1 MVVPILLVL
10 AALMLLVL
18 EVFVVSLGA
27 LSVAAAALGISGIV
41 LGFQESALFGWSL
54 IGIVVALGP
63 TVVWGS
69 FKMLPHF
76 KFTRGFYLRRPQI
89 TERERHA
96 AVPDRTALQGAI
108 GRSLSALRPS
118 GSARFGEEIV
128 SVVSGGEMI
137 PPGTRVQ
144 VVAISGRRVVVS
156 AAPEADRAE

>member
-27 LSVAAAALGISGIV
+27 LSIAAAALGISGIV

-54 IGIVVALGP
+54 VGIVVVLGP

-89 TERERHA
+89 TEHERHA
-96 AVPDRTALQGAI
+96 AASHHADLAGAV

-118 GSARFGEEIV
+118 GSARFGEEVV
-128 SVVSGGEMI
+128 SVVSGGELI
-137 PPGTRVQ
+137 PPGTRIQ
-144 VVAISGRRVVVS
+144 VVEISGNRVVVS
-156 AAPEADRAE
+156 AAPEADGAG

>member
-27 LSVAAAALGISGIV
+27 LSIAAAALGICGIL
-41 LGFQESALFGWSL
+41 LGFQESSVFGWSL
-54 IGIVVALGP
+54 VATVVALGP
-63 TVVWGS
+63 TAVWGA
-69 FKMLPHF
+69 FKVLPHF

-89 TERERHA
+89 TEKERRA
-96 AVPDRTALQGAI
+96 AVADHTALEGAV

-118 GSARFGEEIV
+118 GSARFGEDVV

-137 PPGTRVQ
+137 PRGTRVQ
-144 VVAISGRRVVVS
+144 VVEISGNRVVVS
-156 AAPEADRAE
+156 AAPDTENAG